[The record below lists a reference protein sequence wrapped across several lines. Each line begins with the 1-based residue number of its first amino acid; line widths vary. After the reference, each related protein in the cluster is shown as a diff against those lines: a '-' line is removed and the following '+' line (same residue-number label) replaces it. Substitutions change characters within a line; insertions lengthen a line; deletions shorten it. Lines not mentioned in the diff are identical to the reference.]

1 LLTPEGRDALES
13 RMRGAA
19 LCATHV
25 KEILV
30 EAGGIEPPSK
40 TVGRSATTSVSPVL
54 FLGGDLS
61 RGRLAVRP
69 A

>member
-1 LLTPEGRDALES
+1 
-13 RMRGAA
+13 MRGAA